1 MTKIGFGRQPR
12 NAVGTLQNADMGE
25 TQPACAFE
33 PVVVH
38 GSGIEA
44 IIEGLR
50 LADVE
55 GVEAI
60 AAGLQ
65 CAKDVNRSERLELLS
80 LAVQFK
86 IVGIAGVSGPIYRRH
101 KNLRLLALKLC
112 QMTGLLLLGVL
123 TGNISHV

>member
-1 MTKIGFGRQPR
+1 MFPFRSCSVSGRWPPAGAGSLHRMLTPDRVRLCITNGIERMTKITFGRQPR
-12 NAVGTLQNADMGE
+12 NAVGTLQHADVGE

-65 CAKDVNRSERLELLS
+65 CAKDVNRS
-80 LAVQFK
+80 
-86 IVGIAGVSGPIYRRH
+86 
-101 KNLRLLALKLC
+101 
-112 QMTGLLLLGVL
+112 
-123 TGNISHV
+123 